1 MPMVL
6 LVDADADRSLRLEKA
21 FEGAGYEV
29 SVASSGSSALTTMK
43 GCRPDLV
50 ISQAMFEDMYG
61 SELCSMTRADPATK
75 GVMFILLVDRG
86 TQMATAAT
94 NTEADMILPNNSP
107 PSTVVT
113 RVDTQLKLRGVST
126 PPPSARAKSQAVDA
140 KTAKAREA
148 QAAALQGSLAVMDL
162 TEVTQAVAVGRKTG
176 RLALSLPAGEGV
188 VLFEAGRVVHAEFGK
203 EKGEKAFNALV
214 MASHRERGG
223 DFSFIPGEEGQASS
237 LPKTIN
243 KDLETLLLNVVVEI
257 DEIERSGG
265 VRK

>member
-6 LVDADADRSLRLEKA
+6 LVDADSDSSLRLQKA
-21 FEGAGYEV
+21 FEAAGYEV
-29 SVASSGSSALTTMK
+29 SVASSGSFALTSMK
-43 GCRPDLV
+43 QRRPDLV

-61 SELCSMTRADPATK
+61 SELCSMTRTDPTTK
-75 GVMFILLVDRG
+75 EVMFILLVDRA

-94 NTEADMILPNNSP
+94 NTEADMILPDNSP
-107 PSTVVT
+107 PSSIVT

-126 PPPSARAKSQAVDA
+126 PPPSARTISQEVAA
-140 KTAKAREA
+140 KTAKASKEA
-148 QAAALQGSLAVMDL
+148 QAATLQGSLAVMDL

-203 EKGEKAFNALV
+203 EKGERAFNALV

-223 DFSFIPGEEGQASS
+223 DFSFIPGEAGEASS

-243 KDLETLLLNVVVEI
+243 KDLETLLLNVAVEI
-257 DEIERSGG
+257 DEIERDGG
-265 VRK
+265 H